1 MYDQGRGG
9 DGLTS
14 QTVREARTIA
24 GRQDVSPD
32 KLRRMRAWFAR
43 HESDKKPGWDKPG
56 KETPGYVAWLLWGGD
71 AGRRWAEQMVS
82 DMERIEAGRKSVI
95 RKSIEVGSSEH
106 KAAYEEFGRRAD
118 RVMGSFRREVTRL
131 MEEQGRVLSTK
142 LAEQAAKAVENEAD
156 VDSIFDE
163 VFWQTLFADALLDQ
177 IQTAAELGAVST
189 LQQLEVSTALFNLE
203 SPEVAAAMRSRAQ
216 AFAEQVNETT
226 WDQLKASL
234 MEGIADGESIEQLMP
249 RVSQVMGDRIRS
261 SAETIARTETIGALT
276 EGSLTGAKEA
286 AATGLDVKKQWLVSF
301 DGRER
306 ETHAAAHR
314 RYQKDAIPLDAS
326 FDVGGV
332 AFQSPGN
339 PTGGRGRASAA
350 ETINCRC
357 AMTYVVEDDT
367 TQAGVLQSDIAAQ
380 IQGWLNDSRQG

>member
-1 MYDQGRGG
+1 
-9 DGLTS
+9 
-14 QTVREARTIA
+14 
-24 GRQDVSPD
+24 
-32 KLRRMRAWFAR
+32 
-43 HESDKKPGWDKPG
+43 
-56 KETPGYVAWLLWGGD
+56 
-71 AGRRWAEQMVS
+71 MVE
-82 DMERIEAGRKSVI
+82 DMERIDTERQERAVKAMVKPIELGSV
-95 RKSIEVGSSEH
+95 EH
-106 KAAYEEFGRRAD
+106 KQAYEEFGRRAD
-118 RVMGSFRREVTRL
+118 RIMGSFQREVSRL
-131 MEEQGRVLSTK
+131 MREQGEVLAQK
-142 LAEQAAKAVENEAD
+142 LAEQAVKAVEDETD
-156 VDSIFDE
+156 VDAIWDE

-286 AATGLDVKKQWLVSF
+286 AAAGLDVKKQWLVSF

-367 TQAGVLQSDIAAQ
+367 TQAGVLQSDIAAR

>member
-1 MYDQGRGG
+1 
-9 DGLTS
+9 
-14 QTVREARTIA
+14 VREARTIA

-56 KETPGYVAWLLWGGD
+56 QETPGYVAWLLWGGD
-71 AGRRWAEQMVS
+71 PGRRWAEQMVA
-82 DMERIEAGRKSVI
+82 DMERIEAGRKSVAKAAI
-95 RKSIEVGSSEH
+95 ALGSPQH

-118 RVMGSFRREVTRL
+118 RIMGSFQREVSRL
-131 MEEQGRVLSTK
+131 MREQGEVLAQK
-142 LAEQAAKAVENEAD
+142 LAEKAVKAVEDETD
-156 VDSIFDE
+156 VDAIWDE

-189 LQQLEVSTALFNLE
+189 LQQLEVSTALFSLE
-203 SPEVAAAMRSRAQ
+203 SPEVAAAMQARAQ
-216 AFAEQVNETT
+216 AFAVQVNETT
-226 WDQLKASL
+226 WDALKTSL

-249 RVSQVMGDRIRS
+249 RVESVMGDRIRS

-276 EGSLTGAKEA
+276 EGSLMGAKEA
-286 AATGLDVKKQWLVSF
+286 EATGLEVKKQWLASF

-314 RYQKDAIPLDAS
+314 RYQREPIGLTES

-332 AFQSPGN
+332 EFDSPGN
-339 PTGGRGRASAA
+339 PTGGRGKASAA

-367 TQAGVLQSDIAAQ
+367 STAGVLQSDIAAR

>member
-1 MYDQGRGG
+1 
-9 DGLTS
+9 
-14 QTVREARTIA
+14 
-24 GRQDVSPD
+24 
-32 KLRRMRAWFAR
+32 
-43 HESDKKPGWDKPG
+43 
-56 KETPGYVAWLLWGGD
+56 
-71 AGRRWAEQMVS
+71 MVS

-118 RVMGSFRREVTRL
+118 RAMNSFRREVTRL

-189 LQQLEVSTALFNLE
+189 LQQLEVSTALFSLE
-203 SPEVAAAMRSRAQ
+203 SPEVAAAMQARAQ
-216 AFAEQVNETT
+216 AFAVQVNETT
-226 WDQLKASL
+226 WDALKTSL
-234 MEGIADGESIEQLMP
+234 MQGIADGESIEQLMP

-276 EGSLTGAKEA
+276 EGSLMGAKEA
-286 AATGLDVKKQWLVSF
+286 EATGLDVKKQWLASF

-314 RYQKDAIPLDAS
+314 RYQREPIGLTES
-326 FDVGGV
+326 FTVGGV
-332 AFQSPGN
+332 EFQSPGN
-339 PTGGRGRASAA
+339 PTGGRGKASAT